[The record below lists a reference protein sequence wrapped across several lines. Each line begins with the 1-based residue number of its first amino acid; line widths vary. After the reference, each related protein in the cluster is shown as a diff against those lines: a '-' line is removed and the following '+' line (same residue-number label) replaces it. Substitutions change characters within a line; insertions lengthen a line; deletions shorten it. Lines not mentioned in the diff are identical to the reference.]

1 MFKVFSFYKFLSYRE
16 KKFFIFV
23 FVGVFF
29 GTFLEMLS
37 FSSIIPVFQLVF
49 SDTKINILFLSQL
62 ETNTIL
68 VLFVILFSFKNLFLI
83 FFNYFYIK
91 FIYDFCTK
99 FSNQLFLKT
108 LKQNYSYFKKN
119 SADYFLR
126 KVSND
131 VINMRIYIVSCVSLI
146 TEILFVICVSAIL
159 VYSSFAIF
167 IFVISFF
174 IITISLYFYLINSR
188 IKNWSE
194 LNHNENG
201 RLHSIVSEGIKGIK
215 DITIYNLQKFFFD
228 IFSFYTQNIFSSQ
241 FKLEFVNMAQRYW
254 MELLCVI
261 IFITALL
268 FINFSELRVF
278 DFFSIFVLYGVAIF
292 RLIPSFNKIINNKN
306 MYKFYYPGYKSVIE
320 QLNSTENFSASVYE
334 RNLNFQKFLEI
345 KNLSFKFEDAKNFLI
360 NNLNF
365 KIKKNSTI
373 LIKGANGSGKSTLL
387 DIISGLR
394 NPSSGEV
401 LIDGEYNL
409 INYKTSWMHKIA
421 FVQQNV
427 FIMKKSIVENIT
439 LEEGSRYDQKKFKNI
454 CNMLKLDSSFDNFQ
468 KLINIKDAGLDGSNL
483 SGGQKQLVSIARAL
497 YKDSEVLILD
507 EPDSALDKEKNKIL
521 LKVLMQLKGK
531 KTILMT
537 SHNLSDCYNIF
548 DNILE
553 IKNEK

>member
-1 MFKVFSFYKFLSYRE
+1 MFKVFDFYKFLPDRE
-16 KKFFIFV
+16 KKFFILV

-29 GTFLEMLS
+29 GAFLEMLS
-37 FSSIIPVFQLVF
+37 FSAIIPVFQLVF
-49 SDTKINILFLSQL
+49 SETKINILYLSQL
-62 ETNTIL
+62 EPGTIL
-68 VLFVILFSFKNLFLI
+68 ILFVILFFFKNLFLI

-91 FIYDFCTK
+91 FIYDFCIE

-131 VINMRIYIVSCVSLI
+131 VINMRIYIVSCVTLI
-146 TEILFVICVSAIL
+146 TEILFVICVSAVLI
-159 VYSSFAIF
+159 YSSFIIF
-167 IFVISFF
+167 IFVITFF
-174 IITISLYFYLINSR
+174 IATISLYFYLIKNR

-194 LNHNENG
+194 LNHTDNG
-201 RLHSIVSEGIKGIK
+201 RLQSIVNEGIKGIK
-215 DITIYNLQKFFFD
+215 DITTYNLQKFFFNS
-228 IFSFYTQNIFSSQ
+228 FSSYTQNIFSSQ

-261 IFITALL
+261 VFVTALL
-268 FINFSELRVF
+268 FINFSGLRVF
-278 DFFSIFVLYGVAIF
+278 DFLSIFALYGIAIF
-292 RLIPSFNKIINNKN
+292 RLVPSFNKIINNKN
-306 MYKFYYPGYKSVIE
+306 MYKFYYPGFKSVIE
-320 QLNSTENFSASVYE
+320 QLTSSENFLTPVNE
-334 RNLNFQKFLEI
+334 GNLNFQKFLEI
-345 KNLSFKFEDAKNFLI
+345 KNLSFKFEDVDNFLI
-360 NNLNF
+360 NNLSF
-365 KIKKNSTI
+365 KIKKNSST

-394 NPSSGEV
+394 NPSRGDV
-401 LIDGEYNL
+401 LIDGEHNL

-427 FIMKKSIVENIT
+427 FIMKESIVKNIT
-439 LEEGSRYDQKKFKNI
+439 FEDDSRYDKKKFKNI

-468 KLINIKDAGLDGSNL
+468 SLISIKDAGLDGSNL

-521 LKVLMQLKGK
+521 LDVLMQLKGT
-531 KTILMT
+531 KTIIMI
-537 SHNLSDCYNIF
+537 SHNLSDCNNIF

-553 IKNEK
+553 INK